1 MRRNCIFALE
11 ELSMV
16 RLALGAAL
24 LAVALAGPA
33 RAEDAAVVIAIKNHQ
48 FVPGTVEI
56 PAGTKVKITV
66 RNEDDT
72 TSEFES
78 VDFHREKV
86 VQPGHEIVVFVG
98 PLDPG
103 SYEFFDD
110 FHPDTRGHLIA
121 K

>member
-1 MRRNCIFALE
+1 MDR
-11 ELSMV
+11 SMT
-16 RLALGAAL
+16 RFGLGTLLGAL
-24 LAVALAGPA
+24 LLMLSPA
-33 RAEDAAVVIAIKNHQ
+33 YAADPDIVITIKDRQ
-48 FVPGTVEI
+48 FVPSEVPF
-56 PAGTKVKITV
+56 PAGVKIKLIV
-66 RNEDDT
+66 RNLDKT

-86 VQPGHEIVVFVG
+86 VQAGGEIEVYVG

-110 FHPDTRGHLIA
+110 FHPDTRGHLIV

>member
-1 MRRNCIFALE
+1 MA
-11 ELSMV
+11 

-24 LAVALAGPA
+24 FVLLIAGPVQA
-33 RAEDAAVVIAIKNHQ
+33 DDAGIVIAIKGHQ
-48 FVPGTVEI
+48 FVPSTVEI

-66 RNEDDT
+66 RNQDQT

-86 VQPGHEIVVFVG
+86 VQPGGEITVFVG
-98 PLDPG
+98 PLDRG

-110 FHPDTRGHLIA
+110 FHPSTRGHLIA